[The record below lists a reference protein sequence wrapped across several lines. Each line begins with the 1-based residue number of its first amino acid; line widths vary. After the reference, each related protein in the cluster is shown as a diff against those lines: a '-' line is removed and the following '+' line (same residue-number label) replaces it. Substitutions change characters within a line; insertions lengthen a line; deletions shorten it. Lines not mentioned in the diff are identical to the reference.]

1 MDDNDDARPCEL
13 DRQAIILADRRGA
26 GPATLTWMLDGAPVP
41 KPFCSI
47 AGDGVTL
54 LQQAAVRAERLTG
67 GSIRIVVGCNHE
79 ALAEKQLNDHPH
91 CRFVTQPR
99 DRGTGM
105 GLLLA
110 LVDLMLATP
119 DAHVV
124 VLPADNG
131 VSDDEVLS
139 ETVERAF
146 EMTKNHPGRVVLLA
160 AEAEADHPATDSG
173 WLVTEQDESEA
184 PRRIARFVDNPDGA
198 TAARLLAATS
208 GWNTMIIVASAR
220 ALLALFTRRVPALVR
235 MLFRHAAMRPGDKA
249 LFLERAY
256 DVLHPID
263 LSADILEHAEPLWTL
278 KLPLRA
284 GWSNL
289 GTEGR
294 VRAWQRSQDQDGGT
308 SGLRKGAA
316 LLGPHVGLGIVA
328 YRA

>member
-1 MDDNDDARPCEL
+1 MDDSDDARPCEL
-13 DRQAIILADRRGA
+13 DRQTIILAGGRGA
-26 GPATLTWMLDGAPVP
+26 GPATLSWMLDGAPVP

-54 LQQAAVRAERLTG
+54 LQQAAVRAQRLTG
-67 GSIRIVVGCNHE
+67 GSIRIVVGCDHE
-79 ALAEKQLNDHPH
+79 ALAEQQLHDHPH
-91 CRFVTQPR
+91 CRFVTQPG
-99 DRGTGM
+99 DRGTGI

-124 VLPADNG
+124 VLPADHG
-131 VSDDEVLS
+131 VGDDEVLY

-146 EMTKNHPGRVVLLA
+146 ETTKRHPGRVVLLA
-160 AEAEADHPATDSG
+160 AEADRPATDYG
-173 WLVTEQDESEA
+173 WLVAEQGESEA
-184 PRRIARFVDNPDGA
+184 PHPIAGFVDNPDGA
-198 TAARLLAATS
+198 TVARLLAAAS

-235 MLFRHAAMRPGDKA
+235 MLFRHATMRPGDKA

-256 DVLHPID
+256 DVLHSID
-263 LSADILEHAEPLWTL
+263 LSADILEHAERLWTL

-284 GWSNL
+284 GWSDL

-294 VRAWQRSQDQDGGT
+294 VRAWQRSQEGRS
-308 SGLRKGAA
+308 SGVRKTTMRRRVRSA
-316 LLGPHVGLGIVA
+316 
-328 YRA
+328 